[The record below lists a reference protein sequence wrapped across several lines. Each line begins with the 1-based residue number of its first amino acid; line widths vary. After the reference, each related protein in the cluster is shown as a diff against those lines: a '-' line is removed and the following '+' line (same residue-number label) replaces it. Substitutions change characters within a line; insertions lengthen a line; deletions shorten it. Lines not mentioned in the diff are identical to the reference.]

1 MIKLISYWERKDGVP
16 GFLFG
21 NVPAHDSDGNKKRSR
36 NRKKGMCGCM
46 MCMMVTEHAEG
57 VIDCTAWKKSPVKIN
72 MICTHCIKQCI
83 DKSFLGNY
91 TLTDIL
97 WQDPGAVC
105 CFWCVFANV
114 CLKFKCV
121 LKPISDIM
129 GTFLDINNW
138 VYTVGTTQEDHLKDL
153 TCVWAAGSHEEL
165 GERWL
170 CHALQNTCK

>member
-1 MIKLISYWERKDGVP
+1 
-16 GFLFG
+16 
-21 NVPAHDSDGNKKRSR
+21 
-36 NRKKGMCGCM
+36 
-46 MCMMVTEHAEG
+46 
-57 VIDCTAWKKSPVKIN
+57 
-72 MICTHCIKQCI
+72 MICTHSIKQCT

-97 WQDPGAVC
+97 WQDELLLVRVC
-105 CFWCVFANV
+105 YV

-129 GTFLDINNW
+129 GPFFLYNNL
-138 VYTVGTTQEDHLKDL
+138 VYTVGTTQEDQLKDL

-170 CHALQNTCK
+170 CHALQNICK